1 MKWNEFYEAAILET
15 DWSKLEDRIEAV
27 EAAIAGR
34 LQEFSVDHG
43 GTLVENQQIQ
53 DALHGL
59 EALRRELEMWRS
71 KAAG

>member
-1 MKWNEFYEAAILET
+1 MKWEELYEAAVLET

-34 LQEFSVDHG
+34 LQEFSVNHG

-59 EALRRELEMWRS
+59 DTLRKEVAAWRERAS
-71 KAAG
+71 